1 MKKWLPEEERTYSTA
16 SGVQIKSLDDV
27 PKVARI
33 AAYQRS
39 VLKWYK
45 IVAIL
50 PFAATLLVV
59 LKFFPDAGGRGW
71 DLLIGVTLLWAIGVA
86 GYAFKLLFWGVRCPA
101 CEECFGLTIDKCRSC
116 GLPRNSTTPSLFDFQ
131 DKVRLFE
138 KE

>member
-1 MKKWLPEEERTYSTA
+1 MKKWFPEEEKTYFTA

-27 PKVARI
+27 LEVARM

-50 PFAATLLVV
+50 PFAVTLFVV
-59 LKFFPDAGGRGW
+59 LKFFPDARGRGW
-71 DLLIGVTLLWAIGVA
+71 DLLIGVTLLWAIAFA
-86 GYAFKLLFWGVRCPA
+86 GYAFRLLFWGVRCPA
-101 CEECFGLTIDKCRSC
+101 CEERFGLAIDKCRSC
-116 GLPRNSTTPSLFDFQ
+116 ELPRHSTTPSLFDFQ